1 MTMIGLLEGLCRLTE
16 EAGLYLDLMGLEDDE
31 IRIEVS
37 LVDSDEA
44 ATLVVGRGIEV
55 LGSSEDPDLRLTME
69 RRVFDDMMEGDA
81 DFGAMVGRSR
91 MSDVRPVNVEM
102 LKADKASSAMEVLK
116 TMMTI
121 FFTPG
126 KVKVKRLRKE
136 LAGEAHGA
144 HPIPLVYYD
153 DLRCAWYAIKKGEVL
168 NEAGERDPYPQAIV
182 VLKGEGV
189 IVVGDERLELEP
201 QTVVYIPKNALHQ
214 IEASEDVEALWLA
227 WQAPP

>member
-1 MTMIGLLEGLCRLTE
+1 MTGLLEGLCRLKE
-16 EAGLYLDLMGLEDDE
+16 DAGLYLDLMGLEDDE
-31 IRIEVS
+31 IRIGVS
-37 LVDSDEA
+37 FVDSDEA

-55 LGSSEDPDLRLTME
+55 LESMEDPDLRLTME
-69 RRVFDDMMEGDA
+69 RRVFDSIMAGDA
-81 DFGAMVGRSR
+81 DFGALIGRSKI
-91 MSDVRPVNVEM
+91 SDVRPINVEM
-102 LKADKASSAMEVLK
+102 LKVDKASSAMEVLK

-153 DLRCAWYAIKKGEVL
+153 DLRCAWYAIKKGEIL
-168 NEAGERDPYPQAIV
+168 NKAGEMDPYPQAIV
-182 VLKGEGV
+182 VLNGEGV

-201 QTVVYIPKNALHQ
+201 RTVVYIPRNVLHQ
-214 IEASEDVEALWLA
+214 LEASEDVEVLWLA